1 MMAFAQTIS
10 ASQDGFAV
18 FGPLEGYDEERFG
31 PLLGV
36 SDSGYAAALVASSVE
51 GSAKLVAGAPASG
64 NGLILDAERMGS
76 AGEVPVGPHEFD
88 RVAIAAL
95 GRTWYTTNVGVRA
108 NARFLQARP
117 ELDAADL
124 IEDEASAIQT
134 LAKMFEPFLN
144 TPGGVPRPLTVLLR
158 VVPGSD
164 VGALRKLR
172 SVAAALRRAD
182 LIEPSAHRLGLLT
195 VFDRE
200 PEDADVDWAVAL
212 VEAAAD
218 ADLSLVA
225 FDGPL
230 EEAARVRVSVQG
242 ILQLFDAPEAQRLLK
257 AGAARGVAISPRFV
271 LDVGTAARTIW
282 AGLHT
287 ARTFGLSAAK
297 YGLTPLTLSEQRR
310 VIADV
315 ARWTS
320 GWTAVPAFYADTP
333 LVTDDDVFLGD
344 RVVEAALLWLDMVHD
359 LGVRLVL
366 FDCPDR
372 FAPRIDLTGAP
383 VARRLLRDTPDDTS
397 GAFSPEDVD
406 RILVRARELGVRIL
420 WSGGIGP
427 SQALALARRR
437 VAGIFTTSSTALPGP
452 VTPVLA
458 DDPRLARENV
468 PTRSGVRRVHSLIQA
483 GFVSSKL
490 VAAPDLLQEIEE
502 RIGPALSAK
511 LESPELND
519 ALARLDEVLV
529 RAWRAVWSE

>member
-1 MMAFAQTIS
+1 MTVVQTLG
-10 ASQDGFAV
+10 AAQDGFAV
-18 FGPLEGYDEERFG
+18 FGPLESYDEERFG

-36 SDSGYAAALVASSVE
+36 SDSGYAAALVAGAVE
-51 GSAKLVAGAPASG
+51 ESAKLLAGAPAVG

-76 AGEVPVGPHEFD
+76 AGEVPVGPDEFD
-88 RVAIAAL
+88 RVAAAAL

-117 ELDAADL
+117 ELHAADL
-124 IEDEASAIQT
+124 IDDEAGAVQT
-134 LAKMFEPFLN
+134 LAKVFEPFLHA
-144 TPGGVPRPLTVLLR
+144 PGGAPRPLTVLLR
-158 VVPGSD
+158 VAPGSD
-164 VGALRKLR
+164 VGALRPLR
-172 SVAAALRRAD
+172 AVAEALRQGGMVD
-182 LIEPSAHRLGLLT
+182 PSVHRLGFLA

-200 PEDADVDWAVAL
+200 PEDADVEWAVAL

-218 ADLSLVA
+218 AGLALVA

-230 EEAARVRVSVQG
+230 EEAARIRVSVQG

-257 AGAARGVAISPRFV
+257 AGAALDVAVGPRFV

-344 RVVEAALLWLDMVHD
+344 RVVEAALLWLDMIHD

-372 FAPRIDLTGAP
+372 FAPRIDVTGAP
-383 VARRLLRDTPDDTS
+383 AARRLLRDAPDDTG
-397 GAFSPEDVD
+397 GAFSLEDVE
-406 RILVRARELGVRIL
+406 RILVRARKLGVRIL

-427 SQALALARRR
+427 AQALALARQR

-452 VTPVLA
+452 VTPILA
-458 DDPRLARENV
+458 DDPRLARENA
-468 PTRSGVRRVHSLIQA
+468 PTRSGVRRVHCLIQA
-483 GFVSSKL
+483 GFVASRL
-490 VAAPDLLQEIEE
+490 AAAPDLLREIEE
-502 RIGPALSAK
+502 RIGPVLSAK
-511 LESPELND
+511 LETPELTD